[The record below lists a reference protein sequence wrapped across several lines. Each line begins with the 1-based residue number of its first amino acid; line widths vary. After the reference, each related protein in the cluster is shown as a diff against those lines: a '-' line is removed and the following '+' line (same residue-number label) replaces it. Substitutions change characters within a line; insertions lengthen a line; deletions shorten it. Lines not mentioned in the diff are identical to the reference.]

1 VLPGRWAAA
10 AGGGDLDDEGAAMK
24 IRFLPRWPPR
34 WTSAS
39 GGSHPGERAGVLQ
52 SVEWRV
58 DLQRERNLV
67 IVLMYNGRKFDV
79 QDGIGHRSRSQR
91 EGWSGWLIAARP
103 RRSDGPKNP
112 EKRQSAVWSHTPGL
126 WPITQSGKLGG
137 YSQVSIVYARPIS
150 AKFRGICA
158 DVNEVIHRLCGSGG

>member
-79 QDGIGHRSRSQR
+79 QDGIGHRVT
-91 EGWSGWLIAARP
+91 IAAR
-103 RRSDGPKNP
+103 RLERMVDRGAAQ
-112 EKRQSAVWSHTPGL
+112 EVG
-126 WPITQSGKLGG
+126 
-137 YSQVSIVYARPIS
+137 RP
-150 AKFRGICA
+150 
-158 DVNEVIHRLCGSGG
+158 